1 MRDADAV
8 IHLAALRI
16 TACAAEPREAFE
28 VMCAGSYN
36 VVEAAQRAG
45 IKKIVAAST
54 ASIYG
59 LAERFPTA
67 EDHHPSDNRTW
78 VRCLEGD
85 A

>member
-59 LAERFPTA
+59 LAERFRPQKTIIRPTTA
-67 EDHHPSDNRTW
+67 LGTVPR
-78 VRCLEGD
+78 R
-85 A
+85 